1 MIKTTF
7 TRLVEAV
14 REQPMRLL
22 PVFLG
27 VFFVLLFT
35 GYVAVSGRMSR
46 QIASELPEDIPEE
59 VAFVSVG

>member
-46 QIASELPEDIPEE
+46 QIASELPEDLPEE
-59 VAFVSVG
+59 VAFVAVG